1 MLRLWSLWS
10 CGDRGS
16 DLHQIP
22 RPIGPVQR
30 TRTEAAPLRMDVA
43 QFDISV
49 THQPVAVLGLGDADR
64 LADRV
69 GPCGPRRATGPASA
83 SSTSTTAW
91 SRHGARP
98 LRGHRRGRPF
108 GCGCDRRR
116 GQIGQACR
124 FRAWSSAERV
134 DPPTAEWVTS
144 TGAISIPTRA
154 SGIDPRCPEAVIA
167 EGHDNVS
174 LGGKLSFI
182 PWPIDCAGRAKNDA
196 GELDRDNAGN
206 QYSRLSGRP

>member
-69 GPCGPRRATGPASA
+69 GPYVGL
-83 SSTSTTAW
+83 
-91 SRHGARP
+91 GARLGP
-98 LRGHRRGRPF
+98 LRPALPR
-108 GCGCDRRR
+108 RRR
-116 GQIGQACR
+116 GLGMAHDRYEDIDGVGCLVAD
-124 FRAWSSAERV
+124 AIAAE
-134 DPPTAEWVTS
+134 
-144 TGAISIPTRA
+144 
-154 SGIDPRCPEAVIA
+154 
-167 EGHDNVS
+167 
-174 LGGKLSFI
+174 
-182 PWPIDCAGRAKNDA
+182 AK
-196 GELDRDNAGN
+196 
-206 QYSRLSGRP
+206 